1 MSSDTNVRLCII
13 PSSLLQ
19 VDQTTFQCAVDS
31 AGSHTKAVQG
41 SPELPKTLAR
51 LNLGMEG
58 LDHDRSDDDAWASV
72 IAVFGIFLSC

>member
-1 MSSDTNVRLCII
+1 
-13 PSSLLQ
+13 
-19 VDQTTFQCAVDS
+19 VDS